1 MYEFTV
7 FKKPNAETPQ
17 WQLRHNGILVAAA
30 RLGQGYTTKLEG
42 IVVSVA
48 VSHRLW
54 ATVSKGHEISPALQP
69 KDVLQPGKD
78 TVHNAYEVDDLGIG
92 VDQGWVK
99 TAISLRH
106 EKQLKPGGNIT
117 TSRHE

>member
-17 WQLRHNGILVAAA
+17 WQ
-30 RLGQGYTTKLEG
+30 
-42 IVVSVA
+42 
-48 VSHRLW
+48 
-54 ATVSKGHEISPALQP
+54 
-69 KDVLQPGKD
+69 PGKD
-78 TVHNAYEVDDLGIG
+78 KVHSAYGVDDLGIG

-106 EKQLKPGGNIT
+106 ENPT
-117 TSRHE
+117 